1 MIKLIA
7 SDMDGTLINS
17 KHEISEGNLTSI
29 RKAQEKGITFAIATG
44 RDYKMVK
51 PFLDKY
57 NLKCEAIV
65 MNGAEYRDEE
75 GNILGSISIEK
86 YKVKLIIEEILKV
99 TRIIELYTNKGVFVN
114 KISEEEI
121 EASINRIKQF
131 NKGMSRESILKVLNE
146 LRKQMTEFE
155 VEDIDKIIDSDTI
168 FYKIITFDDNKE
180 VIRKLKE
187 KIGEIGGLAV
197 ASTSEYDIEVNDEK
211 AQKGLIL
218 SKVAKIKNIEN
229 DEVMVLGDSFNDYSM
244 FTTFKNSYA
253 MENAINEIKEIATY
267 ITDSNDND
275 GVAKAIDN
283 ILNMHIFRDPGRGR
297 TQKPGLD
304 SEDPDAPD

>member
-99 TRIIELYTNKGVFVN
+99 TRIIELYTIKGVFVN

-121 EASINRIKQF
+121 EASINMIKLF
-131 NKGMSRESILKVLNE
+131 KKGMSRESILKVLNE

-283 ILNMHIFRDPGRGR
+283 ILNM
-297 TQKPGLD
+297 Q
-304 SEDPDAPD
+304 

>member
-283 ILNMHIFRDPGRGR
+283 ILNM
-297 TQKPGLD
+297 Q
-304 SEDPDAPD
+304 

>member
-99 TRIIELYTNKGVFVN
+99 TRIIELYTNKGVFVY

-131 NKGMSRESILKVLNE
+131 NKWMSRESILKVLNE

-283 ILNMHIFRDPGRGR
+283 ILNM
-297 TQKPGLD
+297 Q
-304 SEDPDAPD
+304 